1 VFAELAQLAAGSG
14 GRTLDARW
22 RQDCCLHRHIP
33 TELSGKEINMWRY
46 WRVVDPRKAIILT
59 GLLIAFVSTSIHLI
73 QISGDRY
80 NINTWHPD
88 TAKAAKAA
96 QNAPLPP
103 SK

>member
-1 VFAELAQLAAGSG
+1 
-14 GRTLDARW
+14 
-22 RQDCCLHRHIP
+22 
-33 TELSGKEINMWRY
+33 
-46 WRVVDPRKAIILT
+46 
-59 GLLIAFVSTSIHLI
+59 VSTSIHLI

>member
-1 VFAELAQLAAGSG
+1 
-14 GRTLDARW
+14 
-22 RQDCCLHRHIP
+22 
-33 TELSGKEINMWRY
+33 MWRY

-96 QNAPLPP
+96 QSCRASGWCRVHTLHPRSPGEPCDGVRLMLRAQQSERFIWPC
-103 SK
+103 